1 MIIQIVLI
9 LIIIFIFHHNIYI
22 LSNEYIIA
30 FILNDSDEYFKN
42 MSKYD
47 LKARNVKSVKEYKN
61 VIVDEQKYS
70 KYTLS
75 LKDYIVLLL
84 ASISADYY
92 FYNLKHK
99 MLPEDHNVNKILWKF
114 GIIKTSKYE
123 NSYPHTREDIIFIH
137 ISIIKNVNTLK
148 DYYKF
153 VGLLIHE
160 KLHIY
165 QRYNNIAVDKFLEK
179 LNIRHKYHRKEFK
192 LIRANPDLNDWVYQH
207 NDKLMLYEYANEFP
221 KGIND
226 IKKKYSKYEH
236 PYEMISYTIENEYLV
251 KMI

>member
-9 LIIIFIFHHNIYI
+9 LIIICIFHYNIYI
-22 LSNEYIIA
+22 LSDEYIIT
-30 FILNDSDEYFKN
+30 FILKDNDEYFKN

-47 LKARNVKSVKEYKN
+47 LKARNVTSIKEYKN
-61 VIVDEQKYS
+61 IIVDEQKYS

-84 ASISADYY
+84 ATIRADYY

-99 MLPEDHNVNKILWKF
+99 MLPEHHNINKILWKF
-114 GIIKTSKYE
+114 SIMKSSKYE
-123 NSYPHTREDIIFIH
+123 NMYPHTREDIIFIH
-137 ISIIKNVNTLK
+137 ISIIKDVNTLK

-165 QRYNNIAVDKFLEK
+165 QRYNNIAIDNCLEK
-179 LNIRHKYHRKEFK
+179 LNIKRKYHRINFK
-192 LIRANPDLNDWVYQH
+192 LIRANPDLNNWVYQH
-207 NDKLMLYEYANEFP
+207 NDKLMLYEYVNEFP
-221 KGIND
+221 KSIND
-226 IKKKYSKYEH
+226 IKKKNSKYEH
-236 PYEMISYTIENEYLV
+236 PYEMISYTIEDEYLG